1 MYGQS
6 SASTISKWYK
16 VQRERQRCVCIGN
29 KCYAMSCTNTILY
42 NTNGSTKRTTPLTH
56 KHSPNYFHLKE
67 SKLIMNKRSAK
78 LCQFVKDFSRILT
91 SQQQMHHRINIENVY
106 DTVASVRFLSAH
118 FICRHFPRC
127 SEAKKNPTR
136 IVGFSLLLFLWLKS
150 HSRRNGHL
158 YLIYLSEK

>member
-127 SEAKKNPTR
+127 SEAKKIQPE
-136 IVGFSLLLFLWLKS
+136 SLAFLYCCFF
-150 HSRRNGHL
+150 G
-158 YLIYLSEK
+158 